1 MELYVSSNRIL
12 INKLKCYFITGC
24 ENINDWFVLGLVNYP
39 ILSWCQPLAALLLG
53 SSVETNIWTMA
64 RKQGTSSSQ
73 GAGAGRGWLSPD
85 QGISSIV
92 PGIPP
97 SLQGAPASGRA
108 RQFGHRCKMMLKNIQ
123 RRLLLVPSPCWKCLQ
138 AIESIE
144 HLNTKL
150 ITNGQF
156 A

>member
-24 ENINDWFVLGLVNYP
+24 ENTNDWFVLGLVNYP

-108 RQFGHRCKMMLKNIQ
+108 RQFGHVKW
-123 RRLLLVPSPCWKCLQ
+123 CWRIFREGSYSARGFSLFFT
-138 AIESIE
+138 E